1 MEVALTARR
10 ALAAALLPEELLIHA
25 QEVEHARALVDDEHA
40 ARADHD
46 AGRAQVLVGVRR
58 VEDAVVRNLSR
69 GAAKLDQPDLAVVLD
84 AAGKLVEDLADRRA
98 ERDLKDARVVD
109 IARHADELRANRLT
123 AAARGVDALIV
134 EQQMRHERECLDV
147 VEAGRP
153 REDAADLDERRLHA
167 RAPRLALDRAD
178 QSRALAAD
186 IGTGTRVEVDV
197 EVEAAA
203 EDVRAEEAV
212 VLRLADGIQ
221 EQRAEAGVLRA
232 HVDEAVRGT
241 DDVSRD
247 DHGLDEVERIV
258 TDELAVLERRRLAL
272 IRIADDDLAL
282 AADCAGLRPL
292 AAERVL
298 RTAAPLDLDGR
309 QEVRDLLRVHRHR
322 LAQRLEAADIHI
334 RPDRRSVV
342 LAEVLGQEMYMIH
355 FASSSGS
362 GQ

>member
-1 MEVALTARR
+1 M
-10 ALAAALLPEELLIHA
+10 
-25 QEVEHARALVDDEHA
+25 
-40 ARADHD
+40 
-46 AGRAQVLVGVRR
+46 
-58 VEDAVVRNLSR
+58 
-69 GAAKLDQPDLAVVLD
+69 
-84 AAGKLVEDLADRRA
+84 
-98 ERDLKDARVVD
+98 
-109 IARHADELRANRLT
+109 
-123 AAARGVDALIV
+123 
-134 EQQMRHERECLDV
+134 
-147 VEAGRP
+147 
-153 REDAADLDERRLHA
+153 
-167 RAPRLALDRAD
+167 
-178 QSRALAAD
+178 
-186 IGTGTRVEVDV
+186 DV

-232 HVDEAVRGT
+232 HVDEAVRST

-247 DHGLDEVERIV
+247 NHGLDEVERIV

-309 QEVRDLLRVHRHR
+309 QEVRDLLWVHRHR

>member
-1 MEVALTARR
+1 
-10 ALAAALLPEELLIHA
+10 
-25 QEVEHARALVDDEHA
+25 
-40 ARADHD
+40 
-46 AGRAQVLVGVRR
+46 
-58 VEDAVVRNLSR
+58 
-69 GAAKLDQPDLAVVLD
+69 
-84 AAGKLVEDLADRRA
+84 
-98 ERDLKDARVVD
+98 
-109 IARHADELRANRLT
+109 
-123 AAARGVDALIV
+123 
-134 EQQMRHERECLDV
+134 MRHERERLDV

-167 RAPRLALDRAD
+167 RAPRLALNRAD

-258 TDELAVLERRRLAL
+258 TDELAVLERCRLAL

-298 RTAAPLDLDGR
+298 RTAAPLDLRGG
-309 QEVRDLLRVHRHR
+309 QQVRDGLRIHRHR
-322 LAQRLEAADIHI
+322 LAQRLEAADVHVGTN
-334 RPDRRSVV
+334 RRSVV
-342 LAEVLGQEMYMIH
+342 LAEVLGQKMYLH
-355 FASSSGS
+355 VLSSSGS